1 MILRFRL
8 FWLAAGLS
16 LIADLVSK
24 SLVFNWLREVPR
36 QKVELVDGFVWFTL
50 HVNEGAVWGIGSG
63 RQTFLL
69 LVTALI
75 LPAVVA
81 IAYTSRDPKTP
92 LWSLGLLLGGAA
104 GNLYDRAMVVEQL
117 HYRPDPIQGVR
128 DFIAIGWWPVFN
140 IADVAIVAGVLWY
153 LGWSL
158 FFQKD
163 PDEPSVAETDADPA
177 APLSD
182 APPEAAAPH
191 SVVPSAIDPSFEPAS
206 QDAAPGHSAQIGNAS
221 ITPPPPGTP

>member
-1 MILRFRL
+1 MTLKFRT
-8 FWLAAGLS
+8 FWLVASLA

-24 SLVFNWLREVPR
+24 SLVFEWLRDEPLQRRV
-36 QKVELVDGFVWFTL
+36 LVDGFLRFSL
-50 HVNEGAVWGIGSG
+50 HVNEGAVWGVGSG
-63 RQTFLL
+63 RQTLLL

-75 LPAVVA
+75 LPGVVA

-128 DFIAIGWWPVFN
+128 DFIDLGWWPVFN
-140 IADVAIVAGVLWY
+140 IADIAIVVGVLWY

-163 PDEPSVAETDADPA
+163 PDTTPESDADTHTDEGIADTLPESPSSARPPSVSPPVHET
-177 APLSD
+177 APRD
-182 APPEAAAPH
+182 
-191 SVVPSAIDPSFEPAS
+191 IR
-206 QDAAPGHSAQIGNAS
+206 
-221 ITPPPPGTP
+221 